1 MVIKIEL
8 DQSNNTY
15 SDKNKTLSIK
25 EYLDETKPYLQDIIN
40 NLAIIMVIICI
51 ATKDTDED
59 CVMHS
64 KTDNIEIMSYDKS
77 DEVIKNFLSHFW
89 KDIKLC

>member
-25 EYLDETKPYLQDIIN
+25 EYLDETKPYLQDLIN
-40 NLAIIMVIICI
+40 NL
-51 ATKDTDED
+51 TQGKFT
-59 CVMHS
+59 
-64 KTDNIEIMSYDKS
+64 
-77 DEVIKNFLSHFW
+77 
-89 KDIKLC
+89 